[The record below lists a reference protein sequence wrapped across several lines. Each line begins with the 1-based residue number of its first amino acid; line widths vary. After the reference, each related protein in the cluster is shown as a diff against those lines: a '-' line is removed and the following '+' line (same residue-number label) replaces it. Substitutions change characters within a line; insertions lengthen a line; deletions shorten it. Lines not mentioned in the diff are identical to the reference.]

1 MQRKC
6 VLNAHLSKD
15 YRKMY
20 AEYMTPN
27 QLQDGSTAVM
37 YACQLNHL
45 SIADRLIEVGADL
58 ELPLTVSY
66 VNEHGYIVASYLLTM
81 NVFSTLHSVANCQL
95 VSFLRLQKT
104 LLHVFIS
111 IYVVLLDKKLN

>member
-1 MQRKC
+1 M
-6 VLNAHLSKD
+6 
-15 YRKMY
+15 
-20 AEYMTPN
+20 
-27 QLQDGSTAVM
+27 M

-81 NVFSTLHSVANCQL
+81 SVFSTLHGVANCQL

-111 IYVVLLDKKLN
+111 IYPVLLDKK

>member
-1 MQRKC
+1 MRLSSKLHALLCFVAVIWPTHNGLQRES
-6 VLNAHLSKD
+6 NIS
-15 YRKMY
+15 
-20 AEYMTPN
+20 PN

-81 NVFSTLHSVANCQL
+81 NVFL
-95 VSFLRLQKT
+95 
-104 LLHVFIS
+104 
-111 IYVVLLDKKLN
+111 Y

>member
-1 MQRKC
+1 M
-6 VLNAHLSKD
+6 
-15 YRKMY
+15 
-20 AEYMTPN
+20 
-27 QLQDGSTAVM
+27 M

-45 SIADRLIEVGADL
+45 SIADRLIEAGADL

-81 NVFSTLHSVANCQL
+81 SVFSTLHSVANCQL

-111 IYVVLLDKKLN
+111 IYVVLLVKLILIFISLCTLPGWLDPTNGSQPEWPS